1 MKLKRIFT
9 GGVLFAV
16 LSFLIT
22 TAVFNL
28 AASPE
33 ITREETAFVS
43 PLGVIGRLNLP
54 SEVTAVAV
62 HNEQLYAAGPDGFFV
77 VDIADPAKPLLQGSL
92 NHSFGAAR
100 AVALSGHYAL
110 VSAGDNGLIIVDI
123 ADPTEPVCVHQQPLS
138 SSAGPLIVRD
148 HLAYIIVG
156 EDSFAI
162 WNVAD
167 PATPIYMG
175 GEVDLVVEQ
184 FDLVGD
190 YLYLVGN
197 PMADEM
203 FYIAGALYIYDVS
216 DPTQPEQIGA
226 DAFEA
231 SNPYAPRFRSIA
243 VQNQIAYVSATS
255 RIGGTI
261 WRYGVTDLTDPIRLA
276 YTFYPLANQMLF
288 VGDWLY
294 TVSPYDT
301 TVGQLS
307 DTGDLHLVAR
317 YKGGGLLAGLAAQ
330 NGLVF
335 TTAQSELLI
344 LRPLSNQIFLPV
356 IMGAGEH

>member
-1 MKLKRIFT
+1 MRIFA
-9 GGVLFAV
+9 GGVLFSV

-54 SEVTAVAV
+54 GEVTAVAV
-62 HNEQLYAAGPDGFFV
+62 YNEQLYAAGPDGFFV

-110 VSAGDNGLIIVDI
+110 VSAGENGLIIVDI
-123 ADPTEPVCVHQQPLS
+123 ADPTEPVYVNQQPLS

-148 HLAYIIVG
+148 HLAYILVG
-156 EDSFAI
+156 EVGFAI
-162 WNVAD
+162 WEIAD
-167 PATPIYMG
+167 PAIPIYMG
-175 GEVDLVVEQ
+175 GDVDLVVEQ

-197 PMADEM
+197 PVRDSA
-203 FYIAGALYIYDVS
+203 IAPFPGGALYIYDVS
-216 DPTQPEQIGA
+216 DPTQPEQVAA
-226 DAFEA
+226 DEVEVGD
-231 SNPYAPRFRSIA
+231 PYAPRYRSVAIH
-243 VQNQIAYVSATS
+243 NHIAYISVAL
-255 RIGGTI
+255 RIGSAI
-261 WRYGVTDLTDPIRLA
+261 WQYDVTDPTDPIGLA

-294 TVSPYDT
+294 TVNPYDA
-301 TVGQLS
+301 TVGQLA
-307 DTGDLHLVAR
+307 DTGAPHLIAW

-330 NGLVF
+330 NGLVL
-335 TTAQSELLI
+335 TAAQSELLV
-344 LRPLSNQIFLPV
+344 LRPLSNQVFLPAV
-356 IMGAGEH
+356 VRG